1 MTKRKKAS
9 NKNLVIIDTG
19 SGVNI
24 TNNRRLLHDYEDNK
38 EKVKFFGIGKNN
50 SVPVKGSGY
59 IKIKSNTNDDY
70 LLAHYVPEEE
80 TTIISGYELAKE
92 TDLVLSKK
100 YSTLENKDMNI
111 KTHVKDGIIHVKK
124 DDLID
129 HPTYDFKVNA
139 IQPTSSKKVRLK
151 TKVVSLKDAHKR
163 MGHTGVQQIENSIK
177 HNHYEESIDLIKE
190 PNEFWCETCK
200 VSKATRRNHYTGS
213 MNEYSIDNEPGSSWC
228 MDIFGPVSNSNS
240 DTKRYM
246 FIMVDNNT
254 RYCMTSTHFNK
265 NAETILA
272 QIKKNIQYVETQF
285 DRKVRKINSDQGTEF
300 TNDQIAKYFVSKGIH
315 HIFST
320 TQDHAANGRAERYI
334 RTIVT
339 DATTLLKH
347 SNLRIKFWEYAV
359 TSATNVRNCLENKTT
374 GQLPLKAI
382 SSQPVKVRFM
392 SFLPFGE
399 QGIIWNHNH
408 NKLKPS
414 GFNAIVLCK
423 DANSYGYKFFVP
435 SIKKIVTSDNYTIP
449 DYAVDPILRNTQNI
463 YLDDPSRS
471 DTLNEAENSEA
482 VSRLHDALENYEDDH
497 KQVTLLTDLFTT
509 EELAQIEAN
518 AKYPSPS
525 DNLEGNLDYVF
536 ANTEE
541 SEEEESEEDESDHV
555 TNIDIYSDRQ
565 STEKITNE
573 RDQNEMRKSSNTDED
588 FFDEN
593 VYRIP
598 TAIQENL
605 VGSQKTININ
615 NEDNIASRMQRKTSG
630 NEINYNELS
639 DDESDYSSHDPTNDL
654 LTVVSKKDNSTDDN
668 ISKSQQEIFKKTID
682 SEVLPEQI
690 NIEKHVAL
698 QDSDNCTPQSVEVQS
713 EPIVTSSSED
723 DVQNDDYSSDKESH
737 HLPLVVN
744 VMDNTDQTYD
754 KPSKAESKNNS
765 DTSISPKG
773 NNEELVQLVGSSEA
787 EKPNATPESSIITDE
802 PIEPGNSAVNK
813 AGFLNKTF
821 NSLNKKRKRPVEN
834 KTPFNDTVER
844 DYKRQRKKIIKL
856 LPDNTE
862 TSSAPRIK
870 TIYYN
875 EAISRNVDYKEKH
888 AYKEAYRKEL
898 QNLKDMKVFD
908 VDVKYNRSDV
918 PSNLIIPTNTI
929 FSKKRNGI
937 YKARIVCRGDI
948 QTPDTY
954 NVIGTESLNHNHI
967 KIFLMIANN
976 RNMFMKTL
984 DINHAF
990 LYAKLE
996 EDIYIPHPHDRRCVV
1011 KLDKA
1016 LYGLK
1021 QSPKEWNDHLRRY
1034 LNSIGLKDNTY
1045 TPGLYQSKDKKLM
1058 IAVYVDDCVIAAS
1071 DEQRLDDFIS
1081 NLENTFELKI
1091 TGTLIDDIL
1100 DTDIL
1105 GMDLIYNKKL
1115 GTVDLTLK
1123 SFIEKMGEKYK
1134 KELDKVRK
1142 SSIPHT
1148 SIYRVDPKKG
1158 ELKMTEK
1165 EYKDGVLKL
1174 QQLLGELNYVRYK
1187 CRYDVEFAV
1196 KKVARLVNFP
1206 HEQVFYMIYKI
1217 IQYLVQHTNIGI
1229 HYDRDLNKDKKITT
1243 ITDASVGT
1251 EYDAQSRIGVI
1262 IWYGKNI
1269 FNVYSNKS
1277 TNKCVSSTEAELHA
1291 IYEGHA
1297 DSETLK
1303 ATLTELGEG
1312 KIKELTMITDSK
1324 PAIEGLNRSYL
1335 QPKQKFTWIKT
1346 EIIKEKLKEKTIK
1359 LIKINGKD
1367 NIADLLTKPVSISD
1381 FDRFIKVLNNQI
1393 TPQDILASTDY

>member
-1 MTKRKKAS
+1 
-9 NKNLVIIDTG
+9 
-19 SGVNI
+19 
-24 TNNRRLLHDYEDNK
+24 
-38 EKVKFFGIGKNN
+38 
-50 SVPVKGSGY
+50 
-59 IKIKSNTNDDY
+59 
-70 LLAHYVPEEE
+70 
-80 TTIISGYELAKE
+80 
-92 TDLVLSKK
+92 
-100 YSTLENKDMNI
+100 MNI
-111 KTHVKDGIIHVKK
+111 KTHVKDGIIHVKM

-129 HPTYDFKVNA
+129 HPAYDFKINA
-139 IQPTSSKKVRLK
+139 IQPTSKKIRLK
-151 TKVVSLKDAHKR
+151 PKIISLKDAHKR

-177 HNHYEESIDLIKE
+177 HSHYEESIDLIKE

-200 VSKATRRNHYTGS
+200 VSKTTRRNHYAGS
-213 MNEYSIDNEPGSSWC
+213 MNEHSIDQEPGSSWC

-300 TNDQIAKYFVSKGIH
+300 TNDQIAEYFVSKGIH
-315 HIFST
+315 HIFSA
-320 TQDHAANGRAERYI
+320 TQDHAANGRAERHI

-359 TSATNVRNCLENKTT
+359 TSATNVRNCLENKAT

-414 GFNAIVLCK
+414 GLRAIILCK
-423 DANSYGYKFFVP
+423 DPNSHGYKFFVP
-435 SIKKIVTSDNYTIP
+435 SLKKIVTSDNYTIP

-463 YLDDPSRS
+463 YLDDRSRS
-471 DTLNEAENSEA
+471 DTFNKTENSDA
-482 VSRLHDALENYEDDH
+482 VSRLYDALENYEDDH

-509 EELAQIEAN
+509 EELAQIETN

-536 ANTEE
+536 SNTEE
-541 SEEEESEEDESDHV
+541 SDEDEYDHVKNMDVDSELQPKEKISTESEQ
-555 TNIDIYSDRQ
+555 N
-565 STEKITNE
+565 KIN
-573 RDQNEMRKSSNTDED
+573 KSSNTDED
-588 FFDEN
+588 FYDEN

-605 VGSQKTININ
+605 VGSQKTLNIN
-615 NEDNIASRMQRKTSG
+615 NEDNIASRMQRNISG
-630 NEINYNELS
+630 NQINYKELS
-639 DDESDYSSHDPTNDL
+639 DDENGCSSYDSTNDSV
-654 LTVVSKKDNSTDDN
+654 TVASKKDNLTDDK
-668 ISKSQQEIFKKTID
+668 ILSQQELVKNISD
-682 SEVLPEQI
+682 PEVLPERMSI
-690 NIEKHVAL
+690 KKYVESKN
-698 QDSDNCTPQSVEVQS
+698 SDNKTSQGVEVQPES
-713 EPIVTSSSED
+713 IITSLSD
-723 DVQNDDYSSDKESH
+723 NDIHNDNFSTDKESH

-754 KPSKAESKNNS
+754 KPNKAESKNNS
-765 DTSISPKG
+765 DTSVSPKG
-773 NNEELVQLVGSSEA
+773 NIKELGQLVESSKA
-787 EKPNATPESSIITDE
+787 ETPNATLESSAITDE
-802 PIEPGNSAVNK
+802 TIEIENPAVNK

-821 NSLNKKRKRPVEN
+821 NSLNKKRKRPSEN
-834 KTPFNDTVER
+834 KTPFNDIVER
-844 DYKRQRKKIIKL
+844 DNKRQRKNIIKL

-875 EAISRNVDYKEKH
+875 EAISRNADLKEKH

-1034 LNSIGLKDNTY
+1034 LNSVGLKDNTY

-1123 SFIEKMGEKYK
+1123 SFIEKMAEKYIE
-1134 KELDKVRK
+1134 ELDKVRK

-1148 SIYRVDPKKG
+1148 SIYRIDPKKG

-1217 IQYLVQHTNIGI
+1217 IQYLVQHANIGI

-1291 IYEGHA
+1291 IYEGYA

-1312 KIKELTMITDSK
+1312 KNKELTMITDSK
-1324 PAIEGLNRSYL
+1324 PAIEGLQRSYL

-1346 EIIKEKLKEKTIK
+1346 EIIKEKLKEKIIK

-1393 TPQDILASTDY
+1393 TPQDILASADY